1 MKTKWSTIHFLIL
14 AGLISAALGAY
25 YFGITFIT
33 PNLPTNSGLPP
44 LSQLNLPSKT
54 QNGFT
59 VSLKSY
65 YTDAMRIVF
74 RVRLKGGKGFIDNPR
89 LMDEN
94 GADVNASVENGP
106 QTGNDPS
113 VDQIEF
119 DPAIPLGDHFKGKL
133 DFVVVTVFA
142 GSGETLA
149 HFSFDLDLPVHPALT
164 FEPKQ
169 TISPLILEVLLDRVV
184 ITPAYT
190 QVYLCYQKPDNL
202 DWMPGYDTTLK
213 LGDQQAKRQ
222 AYNLLFDSTM
232 MGGGDKGG
240 ELHWIPPVQDGRC
253 VKLGFPI
260 GDAHPHLG
268 YADRKNDNRFWRR
281 DE

>member
-1 MKTKWSTIHFLIL
+1 MKTKMPITTILIL
-14 AGLISAALGAY
+14 IGLFSAALGAY
-25 YFGITFIT
+25 YFGLTFIT
-33 PNLPTNSGLPP
+33 PNIPSDSGLPP
-44 LSQLNLPSKT
+44 LSQLNLPSQT

-59 VSLKSY
+59 VSLESCY
-65 YTDAMRIVF
+65 ADELRLVF
-74 RVRLKGGKGFIDNPR
+74 RVRLKGRKGFIDTPR

-94 GADVNASVENGP
+94 GEDVNASVENGP

-119 DPAIPLGDHFKGKL
+119 DPAIPLGDHLKGKL

-169 TISPLILEVLLDRVV
+169 TISPLLLEVLLDRVV
-184 ITPAYT
+184 ITLAYT
-190 QVYLCYQKPDNL
+190 QVYLCYQKPDNS
-202 DWMPGYDTTLK
+202 DWMPGYDATLK
-213 LGDQQAKRQ
+213 LGDQQAKAQ

-232 MGGGDKGG
+232 MGGG
-240 ELHWIPPVQDGRC
+240 R
-253 VKLGFPI
+253 
-260 GDAHPHLG
+260 
-268 YADRKNDNRFWRR
+268 
-281 DE
+281 